1 MGRSNYVSFGVSDNS
16 IRNYIK
22 LNSVTLGQ
30 ITFNEL
36 VCLRNSCTTSLVS
49 VISTKYINAF
59 LHHKVKNN
67 SCVIMQKQNAWHDVI
82 IVKCTCIG
90 TICQR
95 NISFIVLLIL
105 SIWFFPK
112 ILVLKLLDR
121 TGRKI
126 VWTKWKRWI
135 CSTTFKWIQIKKTVV
150 FAIIQS

>member
-1 MGRSNYVSFGVSDNS
+1 MNDLFYVIDPPLGDIWSQHSSFYPHSFTSSFLLRSSSR
-16 IRNYIK
+16 I
-22 LNSVTLGQ
+22 TLRS
-30 ITFNEL
+30 
-36 VCLRNSCTTSLVS
+36 LRSK
-49 VISTKYINAF
+49 II
-59 LHHKVKNN
+59 
-67 SCVIMQKQNAWHDVI
+67 SCVIMQIQNAWHDVI
-82 IVKCTCIG
+82 IVKFTCIG